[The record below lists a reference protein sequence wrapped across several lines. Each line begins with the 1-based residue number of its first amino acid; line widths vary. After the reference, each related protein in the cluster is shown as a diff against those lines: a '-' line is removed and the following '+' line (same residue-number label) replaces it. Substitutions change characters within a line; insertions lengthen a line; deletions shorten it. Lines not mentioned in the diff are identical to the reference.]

1 MEVSY
6 SFMYN
11 RSLKQKLLLSFIPPV
26 RIKRFI
32 DNQDFKQVFK
42 IQDHRIVVKDSV
54 KLEDFADYE
63 VLSQFN
69 SDEHIYI
76 NLMEINNDYNSKFKM
91 YFGMSLDEYEKEKL
105 K

>member
-6 SFMYN
+6 SFMYS

-32 DNQDFKQVFK
+32 DNQDFKQVFE
-42 IQDHRIVVKDSV
+42 IQDHHVVVKDSI
-54 KLEDFADYE
+54 KLEDFADYN

-69 SDEHIYI
+69 SDEQIYI
-76 NLMEINNDYNSKFKM
+76 NLIKINNDYNSKFKM
-91 YFGMSLDEYEKEKL
+91 YFGIILDDYEKEKL

>member
-1 MEVSY
+1 MEVNY

-32 DNQDFKQVFK
+32 DNQNFKQVFK
-42 IQDHRIVVKDSV
+42 IQNHHVVVKDSI
-54 KLEDFADYE
+54 KFEDFADYN

-69 SDEHIYI
+69 SDEQIYI
-76 NLMEINNDYNSKFKM
+76 NLMEINNDYNSRFKI
-91 YFGMSLDEYEKEKL
+91 YFGITLDDYEKEKL
-105 K
+105 